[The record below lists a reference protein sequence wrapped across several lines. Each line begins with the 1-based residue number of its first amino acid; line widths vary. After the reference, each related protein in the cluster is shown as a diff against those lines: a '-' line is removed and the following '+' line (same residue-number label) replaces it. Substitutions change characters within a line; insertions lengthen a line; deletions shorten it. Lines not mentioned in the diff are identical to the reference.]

1 VSRPY
6 NLFVYGTLLSGEESH
21 HLLEDAKRLG
31 PARTLPVHTLYDLG
45 EYPAMV
51 AGGVTAIAGELYEVN
66 EVHLAILDDFEGA
79 PSLFQRARIELDDG
93 RSATTYLW
101 SGPPRGTVIESGD
114 YRLRAGAGAGRSFNR

>member
-6 NLFVYGTLLSGEESH
+6 NLFVYGTLLSGETH
-21 HLLEDAKRLG
+21 HHMLDGTQRLG

-51 AGGVTAIAGELYEVN
+51 AGGTTAIAGELYVVGEVI
-66 EVHLAILDDFEGA
+66 LAILDDFEGA
-79 PSLFQRARIELDDG
+79 PTLFHRARIQLEDG

-101 SGPPRGTVIESGD
+101 TGAPQGTVIESGD
-114 YRLRAGAGAGRSFNR
+114 YRLRAGAGRSFTR